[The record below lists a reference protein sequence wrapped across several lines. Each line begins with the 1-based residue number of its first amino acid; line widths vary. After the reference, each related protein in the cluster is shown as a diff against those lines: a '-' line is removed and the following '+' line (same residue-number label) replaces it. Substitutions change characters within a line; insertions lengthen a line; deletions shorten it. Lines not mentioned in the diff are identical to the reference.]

1 MPISGLTR
9 YKKFVFLGWWAVFT
23 RGLLYR
29 SRQNAVHDQSG
40 QVHLQSESQP
50 PHRPPARA
58 SRAATLAATAVN
70 HPSHPSPSPLPEE
83 AAESPAWFPRTA
95 TAGSSPCIREP
106 FCAGSAPGSGGCVAL
121 VLRGVVSSATGSTW
135 CGRAAAA
142 GAPNPV
148 FIFSDGSGERPYS
161 SSPATS
167 DSRWGRWKALY

>member
-1 MPISGLTR
+1 MPAI
-9 YKKFVFLGWWAVFT
+9 
-23 RGLLYR
+23 
-29 SRQNAVHDQSG
+29 
-40 QVHLQSESQP
+40 LQSLKLSEAPFANRP
-50 PHRPPARA
+50 PHLSYNNYFAHA
-58 SRAATLAATAVN
+58 SKFYRQIPSCKEKLPTRAATLAGAAVD

-95 TAGSSPCIREP
+95 TAGTSPCIREP